1 MLNMDMLMRKTV
13 ASGSASRYLPAQ
25 RWRPRRKRSRS
36 FAPKLASAKAG
47 TSGRD
52 ARSAAQYIG
61 EARSFRSLS
70 PAAGGSPKGRLAASS
85 SAGSDRMP
93 WQYPNRRPR
102 SERQRLLVRHSW
114 RIARNS
120 SVREPSRHAAWIGKD
135 GVLRPNVRAERNEL
149 RLMRPDPPTQ
159 LSPPNG
165 RLRIL
170 KHYIRLAQQRQ
181 AQRLLH
187 ATGAA
192 ALWGRVEATEGGLGT
207 FDQQGTPRSR
217 GNSSHLRT

>member
-1 MLNMDMLMRKTV
+1 MDMLMRKTV

-61 EARSFRSLS
+61 EARSSRSLS

-85 SAGSDRMP
+85 SAPAATACHGNDPDGDADLGDSGG
-93 WQYPNRRPR
+93 
-102 SERQRLLVRHSW
+102 QRLLVLHSW

-120 SVREPSRHAAWIGKD
+120 SVREPSRHAGSLGLGKMASSW
-135 GVLRPNVRAERNEL
+135 PNVRAEAERAAPDAS
-149 RLMRPDPPTQ
+149 RPTHAAEPTEW
-159 LSPPNG
+159 PTAYPE
-165 RLRIL
+165 
-170 KHYIRLAQQRQ
+170 A
-181 AQRLLH
+181 LH
-187 ATGAA
+187 PSRAA
-192 ALWGRVEATEGGLGT
+192 APGSAPPARHGRGCPLGT
-207 FDQQGTPRSR
+207 RRSCGRRPR
-217 GNSSHLRT
+217 HI